1 MENNI
6 DIFKKNLENIVDESD
21 TLDLKQFTFDLLD
34 CIYVDIVCEESHKIS
49 KLVVEG
55 YINEVK
61 NSIEVFNPE
70 YKLDI
75 EILEK
80 VLKELDYFLEF
91 SS

>member
-6 DIFKKNLENIVDESD
+6 DIFQKNLNNIVDESD
-21 TLDLKQFTFDLLD
+21 FLELKQFTFDLLD
-34 CIYVDIVCEESHKIS
+34 CLYVDIVCEETQKVS
-49 KLVVEG
+49 KLVIEG

-80 VLKELDYFLEF
+80 VLKELDFFLEF
-91 SS
+91 GS

>member
-6 DIFKKNLENIVDESD
+6 DIFQNNLNNIVDESD
-21 TLDLKQFTFDLLD
+21 FLELKQFTFDLLD
-34 CIYVDIVCEESHKIS
+34 CLYVDIVCEETHKVT
-49 KLVVEG
+49 KLVIEG

-91 SS
+91 GS

>member
-6 DIFKKNLENIVDESD
+6 DIFQKNLNNIVDESD
-21 TLDLKQFTFDLLD
+21 FLELKQFTFDLLD
-34 CIYVDIVCEESHKIS
+34 CLYVDIVCEETQKVS
-49 KLVVEG
+49 KLVIEG

-91 SS
+91 GS

>member
-6 DIFKKNLENIVDESD
+6 DIFQKNLNNIVDESD
-21 TLDLKQFTFDLLD
+21 FLELKQFTFDLLD
-34 CIYVDIVCEESHKIS
+34 CLYVDIVCEEPQKVS
-49 KLVVEG
+49 KLVIEG

-91 SS
+91 GS